1 MVEIPM
7 YIIGMPEDEFDS
19 ELIISKF
26 SKVLKRLCKVYTK
39 IVEARI
45 TIKRQRI
52 RGKKQSCQVSVL
64 IVTPHKRHT
73 YRVVGW
79 DLSNVCEK
87 LGQRLLRTLTK
98 HDNKRLKSSVRK
110 IKTYNLIEQV

>member
-1 MVEIPM
+1 MAEIPL

-39 IVEARI
+39 IQEARVR
-45 TIKRQRI
+45 IKRQRTG
-52 RGKKQSCQVSVL
+52 GKKQSCQVSVL

-73 YRVVGW
+73 YREVGW

-110 IKTYNLIEQV
+110 IKIYNLIERV